1 MQPKDLSIQSGLS
14 EETIHKITD
23 VFLEQPNITKAILYG
38 SRAKGNF
45 RNGSDIDLVLIG
57 DKLIYND
64 LTKVTMQLDD
74 LFLPYTF
81 DISLFNQIDNPD
93 LIDRISR
100 VGLVFYPNNI

>member
-1 MQPKDLSIQSGLS
+1 MQLKDLSIKSGLS

-64 LTKVTMQLDD
+64 LTKVVMRLDD

-93 LIDRISR
+93 LIDHISR